1 MLGSW
6 RRKPQWRAARRPM
19 QSTYQI
25 METAMAH
32 PSPVL
37 TEEFAAQLAQI
48 ALSGITTEYPTAP
61 GHVLLDARDLRR
73 PRELHPAFY
82 GCFDWHSAVHG
93 HWLLA
98 HLANRFPDLR
108 EAAAIRRVLGAHL
121 APKNLLVEARYLE
134 RHPGFERPYGWA
146 WTLKLACELP
156 ESRGLRALAEVIEAR
171 YLQWLPKQAY
181 PIRSGTHTNTA
192 FGLAFA

>member
-1 MLGSW
+1 MTRSMRGKVYT
-6 RRKPQWRAARRPM
+6 RRPTVPFDLRVARRLARLALRAVTREFPCNPAHVLQGARDARRPR
-19 QSTYQI
+19 
-25 METAMAH
+25 
-32 PSPVL
+32 V
-37 TEEFAAQLAQI
+37 
-48 ALSGITTEYPTAP
+48 
-61 GHVLLDARDLRR
+61 
-73 PRELHPAFY
+73 LHPAFF

-108 EAAAIRRVLGAHL
+108 EAAAIRRVLAAHL
-121 APKNLLVEARYLE
+121 APANLAVEARYLQ

-146 WTLKLACELP
+146 WALKLACELP
-156 ESRGLRALAEVIEAR
+156 ENRGLRALAAVIEAR

-192 FGLAFA
+192 FGLALALDYARRFKRG